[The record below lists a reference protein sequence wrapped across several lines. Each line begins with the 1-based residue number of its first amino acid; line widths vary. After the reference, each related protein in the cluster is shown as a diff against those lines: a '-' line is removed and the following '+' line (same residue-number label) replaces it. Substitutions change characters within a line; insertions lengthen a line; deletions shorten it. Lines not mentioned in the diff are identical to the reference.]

1 MDGGGCCYHGDLF
14 LGSSSNTGQCRSE
27 KVMKKG
33 LRATISREDGCFV
46 QTGIHLP
53 YHQSTSTN
61 T

>member
-1 MDGGGCCYHGDLF
+1 MDGGGCCCHGDLF

-46 QTGIHLP
+46 QTGIHP
-53 YHQSTSTN
+53 P
-61 T
+61 